1 MDGTFS
7 TPQKVRQR
15 TNTFWHWRLAD
26 PHQRLFD
33 HPAGVP
39 LVRYGVCGPKWFDS
53 GECEAVKVKT
63 ALGSIAT
70 VQVWEGYTVAEAI
83 DKSEL
88 FRATFYMSL
97 DACLTRLR
105 NHLRARRASKKPI
118 GPYYFPLS

>member
-26 PHQRLFD
+26 PHQPLFD

-39 LVRYGVCGPKWFDS
+39 LVRYGVCGPKWVDW
-53 GECEAVKVKT
+53 GECEAVKVKS
-63 ALGSIAT
+63 ALGDIAK
-70 VQVWEGYTVAEAI
+70 VNIWEGYTVEEALSR
-83 DKSEL
+83 SEL
-88 FRATFYMSL
+88 FRETFYLSL
-97 DACLTRLR
+97 DACLSKIRRHIT
-105 NHLRARRASKKPI
+105 NRRASKKPI